1 LPPSTIPDNLPEVV
15 DDPEYR
21 TDALLEETSMKAAIR
36 WNVLAR
42 IFLVTGFGAAL
53 FAGPAS
59 AQKQGGSITVGLEL
73 DIPGFDPLKVGVF
86 DTSAETAAA
95 AIFDTLTYLDDKG
108 VARPKLALSWD
119 HSEDFKTW
127 TFKLRPGVKFHDGTP
142 FNAQAVKANFDRQ
155 KDPANKCRCA
165 FYIAFI
171 RDVQAPDELTAVYNL
186 NDPSVNLPSLI
197 AIQSSNFV
205 IQSPTAWKTKGDDYN
220 RSPVGTGP
228 YILKSWTAGD
238 RMVLE
243 KNPDYWNKG
252 HPYLDRIVL
261 KPLPDAQSRFASLQ
275 SGEADIVWDDEYD
288 ADNILKAQ
296 KDPNLK
302 VHTYVGSGAQV
313 YAFNTKVAPFDDVRV
328 RQALVMAIDRKKMSQ
343 AITNGLARPAS
354 NPYGDGSWVKCKD
367 DGALPEDVEK
377 AKALIKDYGK
387 PVEFKMIL
395 TATPRG
401 RTIGQVLQQFWKRAG
416 ANMEIEQVDQATI
429 VPRAFMRQFQ
439 LTPWRIIDLADPDLQ
454 MYANFHTG
462 SPVALANYSDPELDR
477 LLEHARV
484 TPDPEKRTEDYCAIS
499 RLINKE
505 AIWFW
510 TFQNTYYAIS
520 TSKLKGLPK
529 IYHGVI
535 DVSDVWLE

>member
-1 LPPSTIPDNLPEVV
+1 
-15 DDPEYR
+15 
-21 TDALLEETSMKAAIR
+21 
-36 WNVLAR
+36 
-42 IFLVTGFGAAL
+42 
-53 FAGPAS
+53 
-59 AQKQGGSITVGLEL
+59 
-73 DIPGFDPLKVGVF
+73 VF

-95 AIFDTLTYLDDKG
+95 AIFDTLVGLDDNGKP
-108 VARPKLALSWD
+108 VPKLAVSWTPSD
-119 HSEDFKTW
+119 DFKTW
-127 TFKLRPGVKFHDGTP
+127 TFKLRQGVKFHDGTP
-142 FNAQAVKANFDRQ
+142 FNAEAFKANFDRQ

-165 FYIAFI
+165 FYIAAVK
-171 RDVQAPDELTAVYNL
+171 DVQAPEEYTVVYNL
-186 NDPSVNLPSLI
+186 TDPSVNFPAILT
-197 AIQSSNFV
+197 IQSSNNAV
-205 IQSPTAWKTKGDDYN
+205 QSPTAWKTKGDDYN
-220 RSPVGTGP
+220 RNPVGTGP

-288 ADNILKAQ
+288 ADNIERAQ
-296 KDPNLK
+296 KDSKMK
-302 VHTYVGSGAQV
+302 VHTYAGSGAAV
-313 YAFNTKVAPFDDVRV
+313 YAFNTKTPPFDDVRV
-328 RQALVMAIDRKKMSQ
+328 RQALVMALDRKKMSQ
-343 AITNGLARPAS
+343 AITNGLARTAT

-367 DGALPEDVEK
+367 DGALPEDLEK
-377 AKALIKDYGK
+377 AKALLKDYGK
-387 PVEFKMIL
+387 PVDFKML
-395 TATPRG
+395 VTATPRG
-401 RTIGQVLQQFWKRAG
+401 RNIGQVLQQFWKRAG

-439 LTPWRIIDLADPDLQ
+439 LTPWRIVDLADPDVQ

-462 SPVALANYSDPELDR
+462 SPVALANYSNPELDK
-477 LLEHARV
+477 LLEDAR
-484 TPDPEKRTEDYCAIS
+484 TSPDQAKRIEDYCAVS
-499 RLINKE
+499 RHINKE

-535 DVSDVWLE
+535 DVSDTWLE

>member
-1 LPPSTIPDNLPEVV
+1 
-15 DDPEYR
+15 
-21 TDALLEETSMKAAIR
+21 MKAAI
-36 WNVLAR
+36 AR
-42 IFLVTGFGAAL
+42 RSFAPIFLVTA
-53 FAGPAS
+53 FAVSAWTGPAA
-59 AQKQGGSITVGLEL
+59 AQKSGGSITVGLEL

-95 AIFDTLTYLDDKG
+95 AIFDTLVGLDDKAQP
-108 VARPKLALSWD
+108 VPKLALSWS
-119 HSEDFKTW
+119 HSDDYRTW

-142 FNAQAVKANFDRQ
+142 FNAQAVKENFDRQ

-165 FYIAFI
+165 FYISNI
-171 RDVQAPDELTAVYNL
+171 ISVETTDELTVVYNL
-186 NDPSVNLPSLI
+186 KDPSVNQAALMT
-197 AIQSSNFV
+197 IQSSNNV
-205 IQSPTAWKTKGDDYN
+205 VQSPTAWKTKGDDYN
-220 RSPVGTGP
+220 RNPVGTGP

-252 HPYLDRIVL
+252 HPYLDRIIL

-288 ADNILKAQ
+288 ADNIMKAQ
-296 KDPNLK
+296 KDPK
-302 VHTYVGSGAQV
+302 MTVHTYAGSGAAV
-313 YAFNTKVAPFDDVRV
+313 YAFNTKLEPFQDVRV

-343 AITNGLARPAS
+343 AITNGLARPTT

-367 DGALPEDVEK
+367 DGALPYDVEK
-377 AKALIKDYGK
+377 ARALIKDYGK
-387 PVEFKMIL
+387 PVDFKMIV

-401 RTIGQVLQQFWKRAG
+401 RTVGQVLQQFWKQVG

-439 LTPWRIIDLADPDLQ
+439 LTPWRIVDLADPDPQ

-462 SPVALANYSDPELDR
+462 SPVALANYSNPELDQ

-484 TPDPEKRTEDYCAIS
+484 TADVAKRTEDYCAIS

-520 TSKLKGLPK
+520 SAKLKNLPK

-535 DVSDVWLE
+535 DVSDVWKE